1 MDDGIRLNKYLA
13 SCGAGSRRSCDAMVQ
28 EGRVT
33 LNGQPCSNPA
43 VRVQP
48 GDYVKLDGKTVS
60 AKRVEVIAL
69 HKPRGLVCSKDDE
82 LGRETIFEL
91 LPGHLSHLNHV
102 GRLDR
107 DSEGLLIL
115 TNDGQLSQSLLH
127 PSKQV
132 EKEYLVTA
140 SRPVGNEHI
149 EQFLRGIF
157 TEEGRLAATEVERI
171 SPRRLR
177 MVLVTGH
184 KRQIRTMLRT
194 LGYHVEK
201 LLRIRI
207 GSLVLGDLPLGKFR
221 MLDPGEVEALGRN
234 PKPARRRP
242 AADPAKGRRGAAG
255 KSAGK
260 TFRKRA
266 GDKRSGPPAR
276 DSGRS
281 GRGRPPGKK
290 QTRRRK
296 F

>member
-13 SCGAGSRRSCDAMVQ
+13 SCGVGSRRACDAMVQ

-33 LNGQPCSNPA
+33 LNGKTCDNPA
-43 VRVQP
+43 ERVQP

-115 TNDGQLSQSLLH
+115 TNDGQLTQTLLH
-127 PSKQV
+127 PSKHI

-140 SRPVGNEHI
+140 SRPVGDEHI

-157 TEEGRLAATEVERI
+157 TEDGRLSATEVERI

-184 KRQIRTMLRT
+184 KRQIRVMFQT
-194 LGYHVEK
+194 LGYHVER
-201 LLRIRI
+201 LVRIRI
-207 GSLVLGDLPLGKFR
+207 GSLPIGDLPIGKFR
-221 MLDPGEVEALGRN
+221 ALEPADLEALGRN
-234 PKPARRRP
+234 PKPVRRRAP
-242 AADPAKGRRGAAG
+242 AGTAKGRRKPAKKAARKRAAG
-255 KSAGK
+255 KRGGPAG
-260 TFRKRA
+260 R
-266 GDKRSGPPAR
+266 GP
-276 DSGRS
+276 GRT